1 MKKFFAF
8 IKRKP
13 VWITAAAIV
22 AAAAVT
28 CGVVAAVNSGK
39 IPPQDESHPA
49 SDTAEVGAPASGTD
63 EMSAAP
69 EESAPEESIPEES
82 IPEEPSAEEAP
93 VASEQE
99 EPETTSVI
107 LPEEPVRNPWME
119 GYVPT
124 HPEPGEMDPALKREI
139 QESYAKKCNKS
150 FDDVAIS
157 GYCGTY
163 NNCAVAY
170 ILLKNEIWTTDVNT
184 TEIGDVTFI
193 YGGGYSLTAYKNG
206 EFIDLSAAHQ
216 NGWLTNK
223 DLKDIYYYLK
233 GRGPETPSAD

>member
-82 IPEEPSAEEAP
+82 IPEETSAEEAP

-124 HPEPGEMDPALKREI
+124 HPEPGEMDETTRQQIIADFIEDFNKTHDDI
-139 QESYAKKCNKS
+139 QTSERYVTLHPSSY
-150 FDDVAIS
+150 
-157 GYCGTY
+157 YGTY
-163 NNCAVAY
+163 NGYMAIY
-170 ILLKNEIWTTDVNT
+170 IDNNVYIAPAIIDYQQIGEVSFSTDYTGLMALYKDHQFV
-184 TEIGDVTFI
+184 GLA
-193 YGGGYSLTAYKNG
+193 SAYKNG
-206 EFIDLSAAHQ
+206 WISE
-216 NGWLTNK
+216 T
-223 DLKDIYYYLK
+223 DLKDIGYY
-233 GRGPETPSAD
+233 SN